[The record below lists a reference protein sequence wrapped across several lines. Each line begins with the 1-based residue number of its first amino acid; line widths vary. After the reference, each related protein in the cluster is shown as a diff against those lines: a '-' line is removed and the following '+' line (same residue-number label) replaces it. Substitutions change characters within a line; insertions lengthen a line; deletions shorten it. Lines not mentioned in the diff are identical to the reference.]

1 VINRAVF
8 DSSFRAD
15 LLNSQFWILDSSS
28 SMTNSSA
35 YPGNAASRQRPLVIL
50 NLAATADGKVSTNRY
65 TPTRFTS
72 ARDKQR
78 LLEIRGLV
86 DAILVGR
93 NTLETDQMAMDLPDE
108 RLRQWRRREGKS
120 EYPLRV
126 ILSRSGNIST
136 TLRVFEKGNAPIL
149 IYSTERMAS
158 SQRTLLSERATVH
171 LTDNG
176 EIDILWLLWHLYQ
189 HYQVR
194 SLVCE
199 GGPTLVKS
207 LAQAD
212 VIDEIYL
219 TIAAKIFGGSAAPGL
234 TGLPGEFLP
243 ASREFGLIDIDRGD
257 NECYLRY
264 QRKP

>member
-1 VINRAVF
+1 MMTKP
-8 DSSFRAD
+8 SS
-15 LLNSQFWILDSSS
+15 
-28 SMTNSSA
+28 
-35 YPGNAASRQRPLVIL
+35 YPGNAASHRRPLVIL
-50 NLAATADGKVSTNRY
+50 HFAVTADGKVSTNRY

-72 ARDKQR
+72 ARDKHR
-78 LLEIRGLV
+78 LLAIRELA

-108 RLRQWRRREGKS
+108 RIRQRRRQEGKS

-126 ILSRSGNIST
+126 ILSGSGNIPT

-149 IYSTERMAS
+149 IYSTEKMAS
-158 SQRTLLSERATVH
+158 SRRILLSKRATIH
-171 LTDNG
+171 LSDSD
-176 EIDILWLLWHLYQ
+176 ELDILWLLRHLYE

-199 GGPTLVKS
+199 GGPTLVKA

-219 TIAAKIFGGSAAPGL
+219 TVAAKVFGGSAAPGL

-243 ASREFGLIDIDRGD
+243 ASREFGLIDIDRGE

-264 QRKP
+264 RRKL